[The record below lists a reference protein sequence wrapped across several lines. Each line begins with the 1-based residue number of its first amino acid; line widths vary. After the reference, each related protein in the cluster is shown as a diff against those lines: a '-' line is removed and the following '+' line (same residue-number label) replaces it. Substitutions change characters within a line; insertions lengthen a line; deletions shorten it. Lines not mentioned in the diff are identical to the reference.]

1 MVFSRHLSPLPT
13 FLTIFSTLSLC
24 TTAAMPTPQP
34 ILSVQAQTSIP
45 ATPPIPNL
53 PPFEVV
59 SIKQNLDPNSRFTLR
74 FTPDGFSARNC
85 RLKTLI
91 LVAFDLRDDRLLVN
105 LPHDKEAFYD
115 VEAKVAEA
123 DLPRVKQLSDT
134 QKHAMLQSI
143 LIDRFHLKVHTI
155 SKELPVYALVIDKHG
170 LKLADAK
177 PNAAG
182 KIAPDMQL
190 TGRYTVVGT
199 GWSTEDFFQFLAEM
213 SGRYIVDR
221 TGLTGRYD
229 FTLRCAPDPST
240 DSRQDVQWDGP
251 VIFTALREQLGL
263 ALEPS
268 TATLDAIMIDHV
280 EAPTPN

>member
-1 MVFSRHLSPLPT
+1 MVLQHPLILLALFFTAPLSAIVPLS
-13 FLTIFSTLSLC
+13 ST
-24 TTAAMPTPQP
+24 QP
-34 ILSVQAQTSIP
+34 ILSVQAQTSIL
-45 ATPPIPNL
+45 ATPPASNL
-53 PPFEVV
+53 PTFEVI
-59 SIKQNLDPNSRFTLR
+59 SIRQNLDPNSHFSLR

-85 RLKTLI
+85 RLRTLLI
-91 LVAFDLRDDRLLVN
+91 MAFDLRDDRLLVN
-105 LPHDKEAFYD
+105 LPHEKEAFYD

-123 DLPRVKQLSDT
+123 DLPRVKQLSDV

-143 LIDRFHLKVHTI
+143 LMERFHLKYHAIT
-155 SKELPVYALVIDKHG
+155 KELPVYALVIDKHG
-170 LKLADAK
+170 LKLANSK

-182 KIAPDMQL
+182 KIEPDMQL
-190 TGRYTVVGT
+190 TGRYTVVAT
-199 GWSTEDFFQFLAEM
+199 GWSAEDFFQFLAEM
-213 SGRYIVDR
+213 SGRYIVNR